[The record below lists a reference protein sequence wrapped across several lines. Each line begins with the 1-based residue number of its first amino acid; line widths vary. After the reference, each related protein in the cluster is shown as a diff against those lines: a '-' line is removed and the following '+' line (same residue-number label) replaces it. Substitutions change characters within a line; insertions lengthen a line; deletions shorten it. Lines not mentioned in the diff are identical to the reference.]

1 MNGSRWMRLLAALL
15 VLGVATAACG
25 DGEPAVEPDE
35 PDPEVVDEPAEDDE
49 PEVVDD
55 DEEIEVDTAQRG
67 DGTLR
72 IGYLLPETGTL
83 AFYGPPTITAVELAV
98 EDINEAGGVL
108 GNPVELFSADEAGD
122 AAVASTSVDRLL
134 ADGVDAII
142 GAVASGMSL
151 AVIDKIIG
159 AGVVQCSPANTSPTF
174 TTYDDQGFYH
184 RTAPTDALQ
193 GPVLAETML
202 GEGHARI
209 ALMARA
215 DDYGQGLADE
225 TEAALEEAGAEV
237 VAKVIYDP
245 EAATYSAE
253 VEQVAGAGPDAV
265 ALISFDE
272 AAQILQELIEAGL
285 GPADFPVFGAE
296 SLRSTELPLDV
307 DPADETVLD
316 GLQGTAPISRADESF
331 VERLEEFN
339 PDLTDFLFAGEA
351 YDCAVII
358 ALAATA
364 AESDDPGV
372 FVEEMIDV
380 TRDGTDCTSYAECA
394 ELLEAGE
401 DINYNGA
408 SGPIEFT
415 DVGEPERGTYE
426 IWEFSGGEIVTV
438 GEVES
443 TF

>member
-1 MNGSRWMRLLAALL
+1 MKTVVWLRYLAVLL
-15 VLGVATAACG
+15 VLGVVAAACA
-25 DGEPAVEPDE
+25 D
-35 PDPEVVDEPAEDDE
+35 DEPAPE
-49 PEVVDD
+49 PEDA
-55 DEEIEVDTAQRG
+55 DEAEVEETEEPEEEPVEVDEAARG

-98 EDINEAGGVL
+98 EDINGAGGVL
-108 GNPVELFSADEAGD
+108 GNDVELVGADEAGD
-122 AAVASTSVDRLL
+122 TAVASTSVDRLL
-134 ADGVDAII
+134 AEGVDAII

-151 AVIDKIIG
+151 AVIDKVIG

-174 TTYDDQGFYH
+174 TEYDDDGFYH

-193 GPVLAETML
+193 GPVLAETMV
-202 GEGHARI
+202 GDGHATVAI
-209 ALMARA
+209 MARA

-245 EAATYSAE
+245 EAASYTAE

-265 ALISFDE
+265 VLISFDE
-272 AAQILQELIEAGL
+272 AAQILQELIEAGM
-285 GPADFPVFGAE
+285 GPADFPVYGAE
-296 SLRSTELPLDV
+296 SLRSTELPTDV

-316 GLQGTAPISRADESF
+316 GLKGTAPISRADETF
-331 VERLEEFN
+331 IDRLQEFN

-351 YDCAVII
+351 YDCATVI

-364 AESDDPGV
+364 AGSDDPAA
-372 FVEEMIDV
+372 FVGEMIGV
-380 TRDGTDCTSYAECA
+380 TRDGTECTSFAECA

-401 DINYNGA
+401 DIDYNGA

-415 DVGEPERGTYE
+415 DAGEPARGTYE
-426 IWEFSGGEIVTV
+426 VWEFEEGEIVTID
-438 GEVES
+438 EVES